1 MAEAEQAIDEQSTEV
16 DTNEIDPSIEET
28 ESAEQVAEVEE
39 ELEVVLASEEE
50 TEKKPETRDTKD
62 HILNRVMRKK
72 EKLQD
77 ENASLRA
84 QLEQAAQP
92 AAAPAVQT
100 APDEYDEKYGGD
112 RSLYL
117 ADYSIWQRQLMSDVA
132 SQQLNEQQNGHRIA
146 ARQQEE
152 DAALTTY
159 AESASKLKVKD
170 YNSMQDKA
178 FEVLGDKFAQMLARQ
193 LPEKAPMLMCH
204 FAANPQSAA
213 KYREDFE
220 RNPGLTTFNLGE
232 LSNGLK
238 LKPKARKAADP
249 ESKADTGSVVG
260 SGTDWQAKLDKI
272 DNEADMSNIS
282 KALNARRALKQ
293 EAKAA
298 GYDVS
303 TLK

>member
-1 MAEAEQAIDEQSTEV
+1 MAEAEQALDEQSTEV
-16 DTNEIDPSIEET
+16 DPTEIDPSIEET
-28 ESAEQVAEVEE
+28 EGAEQVAEEE
-39 ELEVVLASEEE
+39 EFEIVLASEEE
-50 TEKKPETRDTKD
+50 AEKKPETRDTKD

-77 ENASLRA
+77 EVVTLRA
-84 QLEQAAQP
+84 QLEQRAQP
-92 AAAPAVQT
+92 VASAAVQS

-112 RSLYL
+112 RQLYL
-117 ADYSIWQRQLMSDVA
+117 QDYSIWQRQMMADVTT
-132 SQQLNEQQNGHRIA
+132 QQLNEQQNGHRIA

-178 FEVLGDKFAQMLARQ
+178 FDVLGDKFAQMLARQ

-238 LKPKARKAADP
+238 LKPKSRKAADP
-249 ESKADTGSVVG
+249 ESKTDTGSVVG

-272 DNEADMSNIS
+272 DDEADLSNIA
-282 KALNARRALKQ
+282 KALNARQDLKK

-303 TLK
+303 KLK